1 MLSDLGISVPTPAG
15 VVKGMFL
22 VPFPQNTAFVGR
34 RTALERLERILRP
47 EPDRQRRAALWGLGG
62 IG

>member
-1 MLSDLGISVPTPAG
+1 MLSDLGISAPTPAG
-15 VVKGMFL
+15 VVEGMFL
-22 VPFPQNTAFVGR
+22 VPYPQYTAFVER
-34 RTALERLERILRP
+34 AALEPLERILRP